1 MLNITSLDTIPS
13 AKIFYNSYPFKVT
26 VHGNQWEHDAMRF
39 EEIFKWLHA
48 NLYDTWEDTIRVQ
61 RKKLS
66 IYFKNQIDAEKFVVA
81 FDDLVDEV
89 HSPYNEA
96 VYKEM
101 LRGVFD
107 CREKLYF
114 GKYRYRVELS
124 RHWRSNNNESTK
136 IDSVVT
142 NLYKRGSNRIH
153 RSRSGYTHI
162 VYTNEKHD
170 IAKIKLV
177 LKKESVKDLKV
188 CKLYS
193 ETITEK

>member
-1 MLNITSLDTIPS
+1 MLNCNTIPS
-13 AKIFYNSYPFKVT
+13 AKIFYNRYPFKVT
-26 VHGNQWEHDAMRF
+26 INGNQWEHDAVRF
-39 EEIFKWLHA
+39 EEMFTWLSLRE
-48 NLYDTWEDTIRVQ
+48 NIGNYFGYIKVQ
-61 RKKLS
+61 RRKLAL
-66 IYFKNQIDAEKFVVA
+66 YFKDQSEAEKFTVE
-81 FDDLVDEV
+81 FKDIIHEV
-89 HSPYNEA
+89 HSPYSEA

-101 LRGVFD
+101 LKGVFD

-114 GKYRYRVELS
+114 GKYRYRVELLK
-124 RHWRSNNNESTK
+124 HWKSEAKENIK
-136 IDSVVT
+136 IQDTVT

-177 LKKESVKDLKV
+177 LQKESVKDLRV